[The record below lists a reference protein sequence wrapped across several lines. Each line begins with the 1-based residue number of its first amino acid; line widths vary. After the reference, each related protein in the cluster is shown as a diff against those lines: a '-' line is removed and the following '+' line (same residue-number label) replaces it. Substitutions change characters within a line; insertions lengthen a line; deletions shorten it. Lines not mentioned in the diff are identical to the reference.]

1 MGPAAPALAAPA
13 GPPGRTPA
21 TCSHGRPGSPRAIRC
36 ARPASAG
43 KSGPVPAAPTL
54 PGSTRRRRRRPAP
67 AAGDL
72 LGLSC
77 APSYFTG
84 WPVSVRILR
93 TPASSTLLGSHLT
106 EIVRSLPE
114 TSRMPGFSLMGA
126 AIGSNSSIVASGV
139 ANSNSLVAP
148 AGAAGAV
155 VLAGAAWTAG
165 AISKLTG
172 DGILTCSP
180 AISAAALWTEL

>member
-106 EIVRSLPE
+106 EIVRPLPE
-114 TSRMPGFSLMGA
+114 TYRMPGFSLMGA
-126 AIGSNSSIVASGV
+126 AIV

-148 AGAAGAV
+148 AGVAGAV